1 MDTWQT
7 LLESYQ
13 YRVYKNT
20 LTTVR
25 RQIEQMENTMHAV
38 KISIGTVCIGNALRL
53 DYLSSEVVLEEH
65 EIGYTDPNIQIDN
78 NCLEDALH
86 FGIPRG
92 SRDYE
97 DAGCGDGYGYC
108 HHVGWFRVERGGA
121 ACTLVLV
128 YVSIRLS
135 ESQ

>member
-1 MDTWQT
+1 
-7 LLESYQ
+7 
-13 YRVYKNT
+13 
-20 LTTVR
+20 
-25 RQIEQMENTMHAV
+25 MENTMQAV

-97 DAGCGDGYGYC
+97 DAG
-108 HHVGWFRVERGGA
+108 
-121 ACTLVLV
+121 
-128 YVSIRLS
+128 
-135 ESQ
+135 

>member
-86 FGIPRG
+86 FRIPRD
-92 SRDYE
+92 SRDCE

-108 HHVGWFRVERGGA
+108 HHVGWVRVERGGA